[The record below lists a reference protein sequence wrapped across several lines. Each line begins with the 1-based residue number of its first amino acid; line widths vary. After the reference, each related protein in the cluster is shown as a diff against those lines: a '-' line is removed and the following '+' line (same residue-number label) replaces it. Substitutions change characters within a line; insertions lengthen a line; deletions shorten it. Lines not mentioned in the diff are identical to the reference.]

1 MSRRIILSAAAAVVV
16 LGAAGAF
23 ALAQA
28 GEQPPSLKD
37 SAVRYTAPAAGHDG
51 SLSFTTQVTAPSGLK
66 SLKVLAWPKGAF
78 AGKPLTEK
86 DMKNVES
93 ATCKPA
99 GDDTLRCVYR
109 VPVTAADA
117 TEAAGAGQN
126 TWYVA
131 TLATGKNGATVFG
144 DKSATFTTRD

>member
-1 MSRRIILSAAAAVVV
+1 MSRRIILSATTAVAV

-28 GEQPPSLKD
+28 GEQPPALKD

-51 SLSFTTQVTAPSGLK
+51 SLSFTTQITAPSGLK

-78 AGKPLTEK
+78 ADKPLTEK

-99 GDDTLRCVYR
+99 GDDTQHCTYR
-109 VPVTAADA
+109 VPVTA
-117 TEAAGAGQN
+117 TEAGQD

-131 TLATGKNGATVFG
+131 TLATGKNGDTVFA
-144 DKSATFTTRD
+144 DKSATFTTR

>member
-1 MSRRIILSAAAAVVV
+1 MSRRIILSATAAVAV

-28 GEQPPSLKD
+28 GEQPPALKD
-37 SAVRYTAPAAGHDG
+37 SAVRYTAPATGHDG
-51 SLSFTTQVTAPSGLK
+51 SLSFTTQITAPSGLK
-66 SLKVLAWPKGAF
+66 NLKVLAWPKGAF
-78 AGKPLTEK
+78 ADKPLTEK

-99 GDDTLRCVYR
+99 GDDTLHCTYR
-109 VPVTAADA
+109 VPVTATDA
-117 TEAAGAGQN
+117 AEAAETGQD

-131 TLATGKNGATVFG
+131 TLATGKNGATVFA
-144 DKSATFTTRD
+144 DKSATFSTR

>member
-1 MSRRIILSAAAAVVV
+1 MSRRIILSATTAVAV
-16 LGAAGAF
+16 LGAASAF

-28 GEQPPSLKD
+28 GEQPPALKD

-51 SLSFTTQVTAPSGLK
+51 SLSFTTQITAPSGLK

-78 AGKPLTEK
+78 ADKPLTEK
-86 DMKNVES
+86 DMNNVES

-99 GDDTLRCVYR
+99 GDDTQHCTYQ
-109 VPVTAADA
+109 VPVTTTDAAEA
-117 TEAAGAGQN
+117 TEAGQD

-131 TLATGKNGATVFG
+131 TLATGKNGDTVFA
-144 DKSATFTTRD
+144 DKSATFTTR

>member
-1 MSRRIILSAAAAVVV
+1 MSRRIILSATTAVAV

-28 GEQPPSLKD
+28 GEQPPALKD

-51 SLSFTTQVTAPSGLK
+51 SLSFTTQITAPSGLK

-78 AGKPLTEK
+78 ADKPLTEK
-86 DMKNVES
+86 DLKNVES

-99 GDDTLRCVYR
+99 GDDTLHCTYR
-109 VPVTAADA
+109 VPVTATDAAEA
-117 TEAAGAGQN
+117 TEAGQD

-131 TLATGKNGATVFG
+131 TLAKGKNGDTVFA
-144 DKSATFTTRD
+144 DKSATFTTR